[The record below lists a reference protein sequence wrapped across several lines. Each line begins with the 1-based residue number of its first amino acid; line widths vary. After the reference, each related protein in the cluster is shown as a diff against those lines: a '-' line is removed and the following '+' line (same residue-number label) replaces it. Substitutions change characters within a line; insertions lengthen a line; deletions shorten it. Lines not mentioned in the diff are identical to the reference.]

1 MATIA
6 NWNGHTFVVSSRL
19 VRSFTDLKIKGS
31 SETTEKNSDKHNYEE
46 HKNGEAYEISMTVC
60 LSAQMG
66 VTNVYSEAMAFVHE
80 AAEGAT
86 AYFYIGGS
94 KLLPAEMMLTSAE
107 VEEIEYMPGKGN
119 RWVSAQVKLTFKQ
132 GTENDEKGGR
142 ASVTTNPGPS
152 SPTNTDLRPNI
163 TEIIEKR
170 PKRGEQD
177 IKNNV
182 TQEINK
188 VNDVIEK
195 AHEASEPKDNP
206 GGLEYQQDLID
217 KVTTTKPDTSEPVS
231 PTTTKP
237 PKTNV
242 NVEMVK

>member
-31 SETTEKNSDKHNYEE
+31 CETTEKNSEKHNYEE

-80 AAEGAT
+80 AAKGAT

-94 KLLPAEMMLTSAE
+94 KLLPTEMMLTSAE
-107 VEEIEYMPGKGN
+107 VEEIQYMPGRGN
-119 RWVSAQVKLTFKQ
+119 RWISAQVKLSFKQ

-142 ASVTTNPGPS
+142 ATVMTHTGQDSPAVTYKE
-152 SPTNTDLRPNI
+152 NI
-163 TEIIEKR
+163 TDIVEKT
-170 PKRGEQD
+170 PKRGVQD
-177 IKNNV
+177 IHHDIER
-182 TQEINK
+182 EINK
-188 VNDVIEK
+188 VNDVITK
-195 AHEASEPKDNP
+195 AHEASQPDDNPP
-206 GGLEYQQDLID
+206 GGLEYQQVLID
-217 KVTTTKPDTSEPVS
+217 KVTATMPNTSEPVS
-231 PTTTKP
+231 PTNLKP